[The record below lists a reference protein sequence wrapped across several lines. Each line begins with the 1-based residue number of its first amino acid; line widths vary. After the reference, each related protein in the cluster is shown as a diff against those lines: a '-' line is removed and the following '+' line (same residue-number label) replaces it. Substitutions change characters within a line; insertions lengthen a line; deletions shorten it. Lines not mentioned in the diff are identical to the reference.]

1 MSRRSQHIDLYVS
14 VQRDADLL
22 SGSKLKMIQVL
33 FEDLCASLSA
43 AQGHGIHQAT
53 ERKNQSLTRAQ
64 RTLKGLQMTLGQS
77 AQPTLGSKLSELY
90 HYMGA
95 RLWQAHVHGDHQA
108 IAEVLVLT
116 RILADAWMKLS
127 PTRAMPLTAWQAKSF
142 ATVR

>member
-1 MSRRSQHIDLYVS
+1 MSSRSQQIDLYVS

-33 FEDLCASLSA
+33 FEDLCASLCA
-43 AQGHGIHQAT
+43 AQGHGIHEAT
-53 ERKNQSLTRAQ
+53 ERKNQSLRRAQ
-64 RTLKGLQMTLGQS
+64 RTLKGLEMTLGKS

-90 HYMGA
+90 NYMGA

-108 IAEVLVLT
+108 IAEVLCLT

-127 PTRAMPLTAWQAKSF
+127 PTREMPRTAWQTKSF
-142 ATVR
+142 ATMH

>member
-22 SGSKLKMIQVL
+22 GGSKLKMIQVL

-77 AQPTLGSKLSELY
+77 AQPTLGSKKSELY
-90 HYMGA
+90 HNMGA
-95 RLWQAHVHGDHQA
+95 R
-108 IAEVLVLT
+108 
-116 RILADAWMKLS
+116 
-127 PTRAMPLTAWQAKSF
+127 
-142 ATVR
+142 

>member
-43 AQGHGIHQAT
+43 AQGHGTHQAT

-64 RTLKGLQMTLGQS
+64 RTLKGLQMALGQS
-77 AQPTLGSKLSELY
+77 AQPTLASKLSELY

-127 PTRAMPLTAWQAKSF
+127 PTREMPLTALQTKSF
-142 ATVR
+142 ATVH